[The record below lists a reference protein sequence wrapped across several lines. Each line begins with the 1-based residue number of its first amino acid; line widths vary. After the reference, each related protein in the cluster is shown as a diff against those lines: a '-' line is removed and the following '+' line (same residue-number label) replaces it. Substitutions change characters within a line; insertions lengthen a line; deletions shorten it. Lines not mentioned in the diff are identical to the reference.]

1 MRKRETLDS
10 KAAACPAPH
19 GAGLAGVPP
28 ALSAHLAAE
37 CGKQTVISVI
47 MERGMRAGN
56 D

>member
-1 MRKRETLDS
+1 MRKQETLGS

-19 GAGLAGVPP
+19 GAGLAGVLR
-28 ALSAHLAAE
+28 ALSAHRAAE

-47 MERGMRAGN
+47 TERGMRAGN